1 MVKLVAVDMDGTFLS
16 SQKKYDKKRFEQIFA
31 ELNQRD
37 IKFVVASG
45 NQYAQLTSF
54 FPEIR
59 DEITFVAENGVLIIN
74 QGELIH
80 ENHFDPQTV
89 QRIIQFL
96 RKEHPDVNMV
106 LNGIK
111 SAYIERTQPE
121 AFQQFVT
128 FYCHAL
134 EKVDDLLALD
144 FENERYVKFA
154 LGVPE
159 ARTEEIAQ
167 AISDAFPEEA
177 RAVSSGHGS
186 VDIILAGK
194 DKANALQV
202 LADLWEIHP
211 SEMMA
216 FGDGHND
223 LEMLRYVGHSYAMA
237 NGAPAVKE
245 AAKATAPSND
255 ESGVLQVLEEYLS

>member
-16 SQKKYDKKRFEQIFA
+16 SQKTYDKKRFEQIFA
-31 ELNQRD
+31 ELNQRG

-45 NQYAQLTSF
+45 NQYAQLASF

-59 DEITFVAENGVLIIN
+59 EEITFVAENGVLIID
-74 QGELIH
+74 QGKLIH
-80 ENHFDPQTV
+80 ENHFNPQTV

-121 AFQQFVT
+121 AFQEFVA

-211 SEMMA
+211 SEMLA

-245 AAKATAPSND
+245 VAKAIAPLND
-255 ESGVLQVLEEYLS
+255 ESGVLQVLEEYFA